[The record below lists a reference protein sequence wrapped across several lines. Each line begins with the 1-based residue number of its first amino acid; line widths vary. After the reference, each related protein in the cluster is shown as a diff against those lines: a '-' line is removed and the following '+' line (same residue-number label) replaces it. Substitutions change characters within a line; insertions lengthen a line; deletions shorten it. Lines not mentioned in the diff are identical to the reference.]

1 MGMDYR
7 YAGSAS
13 YPRYEEEI
21 VKVAAVFGGK
31 ETKEIQEQHERCLE
45 QPLGYWFG
53 YMFPTK
59 GDESIPKFLFPEG
72 TNELVM
78 KWLNHPYDD
87 MPIEEIE
94 VVWEEVKEHPE
105 IEAISYQIWYELR
118 HLCMYREM
126 WSIS

>member
-21 VKVAAVFGGK
+21 VKIAAVFDGR
-31 ETKEIQEQHERCLE
+31 ETKEIHNYHEKCLQEPH
-45 QPLGYWFG
+45 GYWFG
-53 YMFPTK
+53 YMFPRE
-59 GDESIPKFLFPEG
+59 DEDIPKFVFPEG
-72 TNELVM
+72 TNPLVV

-87 MPIEEIE
+87 MPSEEIE
-94 VVWEEVKEHPE
+94 VVWEEIQKHPE

-118 HLCMYREM
+118 HLNMYHEM

>member
-21 VKVAAVFGGK
+21 VKVAAVFGGV
-31 ETKEIQEQHERCLE
+31 ETKEIQEQHEKCLKE
-45 QPLGYWFG
+45 PLGYWFG

-59 GDESIPKFLFPEG
+59 GDVEKFAFPEG
-72 TNELVM
+72 TNEIVA

-87 MPIEEIE
+87 LPAEEVAI
-94 VVWEEVKEHPE
+94 VWEEVQKHPE
-105 IEAISYQIWYELR
+105 IEGISYQIWYELR
-118 HLCMYREM
+118 HLNMYHEM
-126 WSIS
+126 WYIT

>member
-1 MGMDYR
+1 MGMDYC

-21 VKVAAVFGGK
+21 VKIAAVFGGQ
-31 ETKEIQEQHERCLE
+31 ETKEIQKQHEACE
-45 QPLGYWFG
+45 QRPMGYWFG
-53 YMFPTK
+53 YMHPNK
-59 GDESIPKFLFPEG
+59 GNVDQKFIFPEG
-72 TNELVM
+72 TNEFIM

-87 MPIEEIE
+87 MPSEEVE
-94 VVWEEVKEHPE
+94 KVWEEVQKHPE

-118 HLCMYREM
+118 HLNMYHEM